1 MPAVR
6 GVDLKRELAAIPVT
20 GSPVRARLREQA
32 IAAIFAEDLV
42 EASYSYNLVPLS
54 APPAAVLEAGGE
66 RFHAPRLLPESG
78 ELTALGCGV
87 CTLGPKLEARVS
99 ALFREKRAALA
110 VSMDE
115 VANEMLFALGRRI
128 QDRMLSECYRKR
140 LSMGAELHAGDPGLD
155 LDAQAAV
162 LRLAQAEQ
170 VGVAL
175 FKGHLLT
182 PLKSS
187 SVVFA
192 VGRDLPEV
200 AWSRCESC
208 PSAKKCNFGRRANAG
223 RDAAARGASDA
234 ASAMQTPVPPAL
246 RVGDRNDWKESRA

>member
-6 GVDLKRELAAIPVT
+6 GVDLKRELAAHVVT
-20 GSPVRARLREQA
+20 GSPARARLREQA
-32 IAAIFAEDLV
+32 IATIFAEELV
-42 EASYSYNLVPLS
+42 EASYSYNIVPLS
-54 APPAAVLEAGGE
+54 APPAALLEAGGE
-66 RFHAPRLLPESG
+66 RLHAPRLLPDSG

-87 CTLGPKLEARVS
+87 CTLGPRLEARVS
-99 ALFREKRAALA
+99 ALFHEKRAALA
-110 VSMDE
+110 VSIDE

-140 LSMGAELHAGDPGLD
+140 LRMGAELHAGDPGLE

-162 LRLAQAEQ
+162 LRLAEAEK

-175 FKGHLLT
+175 FKGHLIT

-208 PSAKKCNFGRRANAG
+208 PSAKKCNFGRRANAE
-223 RDAAARGASDA
+223 RAAAAVQSVAVMPTPPVGAA
-234 ASAMQTPVPPAL
+234 PT
-246 RVGDRNDWKESRA
+246 DRLAWKERRA